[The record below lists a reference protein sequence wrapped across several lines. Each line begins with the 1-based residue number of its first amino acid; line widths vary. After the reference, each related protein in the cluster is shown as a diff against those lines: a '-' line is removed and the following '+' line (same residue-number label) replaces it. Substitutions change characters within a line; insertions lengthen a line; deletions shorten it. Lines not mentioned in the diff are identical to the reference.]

1 MIVCHCSVAAY
12 RTSQDLYADYVSTL
26 VNIILCLYKDSTENQ
41 IFKSGF
47 SLTQD
52 VLSPVTS
59 VPNEAEM
66 LVTYAFASKTQYI
79 ISLCTIR
86 K

>member
-41 IFKSGF
+41 IFKSKSGF

-52 VLSPVTS
+52 VLSPV
-59 VPNEAEM
+59 PNEAEIP
-66 LVTYAFASKTQYI
+66 LTYAFAPKTQYI